1 MVRTAG
7 PETRTKEGDEVG
19 GKNRPVFLLFS
30 SRWNAVATSG
40 LGRAINHDSLRSLFR
55 CNYSE
60 ARRF

>member
-7 PETRTKEGDEVG
+7 RMKEGGEVRG
-19 GKNRPVFLLFS
+19 ENRPVFLVFS

-40 LGRAINHDSLRSLFR
+40 LGGAINHDSLSSLFR